1 MAKKSMVEREVK
13 RAKTVARFAAK
24 RAEIKARIKDPKASP
39 EERYAAVQELQRLPR
54 DASPTRQQNRCEL
67 TGRPHGYYRRFGLG
81 RNKLREHTM
90 RGDIPGLRKSSW

>member
-1 MAKKSMVEREVK
+1 MAKKSMIAREVK
-13 RAKTVARFAAK
+13 RAKLVSRFAAK
-24 RAEIKARIKDPKASP
+24 RAAIKERIRDPKSSA
-39 EERYAAVQELQRLPR
+39 EERYAAVQELQSLPR
-54 DASPTRQQNRCEL
+54 DSSAVRQQNRCEL